1 MESGDFDIPQGGL
14 PSGHR
19 VFHSNLN
26 RKENPALTRRVRAF
40 FYPHKN
46 FPWVLGE
53 NGVV

>member
-1 MESGDFDIPQGGL
+1 MLVDVVIGL
-14 PSGHR
+14 YIQA
-19 VFHSNLN
+19 
-26 RKENPALTRRVRAF
+26 NPALTRRVRAF